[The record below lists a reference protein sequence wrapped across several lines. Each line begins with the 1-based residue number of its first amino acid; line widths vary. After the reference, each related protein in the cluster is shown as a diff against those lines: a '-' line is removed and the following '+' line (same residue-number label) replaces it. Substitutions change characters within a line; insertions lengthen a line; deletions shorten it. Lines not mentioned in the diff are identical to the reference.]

1 MKRIICIFFAFV
13 LMFTLLGTTAF
24 AEEPIE
30 EVAVTEETESNET
43 IFTRLYEAYLG
54 NKSEV
59 FTVCGSAL
67 LFVLGMFFKKSS
79 TASAKQIVDGIARV
93 LAKTD
98 LSDEKQNAIVGG
110 LNEMVD
116 GYNDIKLQ
124 STIVKDRVDAFASD
138 MATVLE
144 SNISLE
150 EKIDRFFNVIVALM
164 DKEIHQNEEV
174 MDVLSSVYSNSEA
187 LPKGIKDYV
196 ALKRSENARLVQEA
210 NQIVHSGEGGVAS
223 E

>member
-1 MKRIICIFFAFV
+1 
-13 LMFTLLGTTAF
+13 MFTLLGTTAF

>member
-1 MKRIICIFFAFV
+1 MKRFIYILLAFA
-13 LMFTLLGTTAF
+13 LMFSLLGVTAF
-24 AEEPIE
+24 AEEP
-30 EVAVTEETESNET
+30 TEEAIETSEAT

-67 LFVLGMFFKKSS
+67 LFVLGIVFKKSL
-79 TASAKQIVDGIARV
+79 TAFAKQIIAGITKV

-138 MATVLE
+138 MATVRE

>member
-1 MKRIICIFFAFV
+1 MKRFIYILLAFA
-13 LMFTLLGTTAF
+13 LMFSLLGVTAF
-24 AEEPIE
+24 AEEP
-30 EVAVTEETESNET
+30 TEEAIETSEAT
-43 IFTRLYEAYLG
+43 IFTRLYEAYNG

-79 TASAKQIVDGIARV
+79 TASAKQIIDGITRV

-98 LSDEKQNAIVGG
+98 LSDEKQKAIVGG

-138 MATVLE
+138 MARVLE

-150 EKIDRFFNVIVALM
+150 EKINRFFNVILTLM
-164 DKEIHQNEEV
+164 DKEIHQNEEL
-174 MDVLSSVYSNSEA
+174 MDVLSSVYSNSEV

>member
-1 MKRIICIFFAFV
+1 MKRIIYILVAFA
-13 LMFTLLGTTAF
+13 LMFALVGTTAF
-24 AEEPIE
+24 AEEPSE
-30 EVAVTEETESNET
+30 EAVETEAAEGKET
-43 IFTRLYEAYLG
+43 VFTRLYEAYID
-54 NKSEV
+54 NKGEV
-59 FTVCGSAL
+59 FTVGGSAL
-67 LFVLGMFFKKSS
+67 LFILGMLFKKSS

-116 GYNDIKLQ
+116 GYNDMKLQ
-124 STIVKDRVDAFASD
+124 SSIVKDRIDEFAASMSAFKD
-138 MATVLE
+138 

-150 EKIDRFFNVIVALM
+150 AKVDHFFAVIVSLM

-174 MDVLSSVYSNSEA
+174 MDVLSSVCSNSEV

-196 ALKRSENARLVQEA
+196 ALKRCENARLVQEA
-210 NQIVHSGEGGVAS
+210 NLIVHQDEGGAVN

>member
-1 MKRIICIFFAFV
+1 MKRFIYILLAFA
-13 LMFTLLGTTAF
+13 LMFSLLGTTAF
-24 AEEPIE
+24 AEEPTD
-30 EVAVTEETESNET
+30 EVVVIEETESTET

-150 EKIDRFFNVIVALM
+150 EKINRFFNVIVTLM
-164 DKEIHQNEEV
+164 DKEIHQNEEL
-174 MDVLSSVYSNSEA
+174 MDVLSSVYSNSEI